1 MNNNKYFF
9 VSFLLI
15 LFLFLACR
23 NENPI
28 STFNTDLGLKS
39 SIEQSDVPPGQLTE
53 AERDGLIHM
62 RLEEKV
68 ARDVYIVFGN
78 IYNHR
83 VFLTI
88 QTSEQRHMDA
98 MKRLLDKYNVEDPV
112 TSDEVGVFSDP
123 EFQQL
128 YDEFILQGQ
137 ISLHDALLAGKAIEE
152 LDMTDLEYQLT
163 FVDNPDIIRVYTNLL
178 AASQRHLTA
187 FQKCLNNNTQP
198 PVGQSG

>member
-1 MNNNKYFF
+1 MNNNRYLF

-15 LFLFLACR
+15 IFLFLACQ

-28 STFNTDLGLKS
+28 STSKTDLDLKS

-68 ARDVYIVFGN
+68 ARDVYIVLGDLW
-78 IYNHR
+78 NHK
-83 VFLTI
+83 VFLNI
-88 QTSEQRHMDA
+88 QLSEQRHMDA

-112 TSDEVGVFSDP
+112 ISDEVGVFSDDD
-123 EFQQL
+123 FQQL
-128 YDEFILQGQ
+128 YDDFVAQGI
-137 ISLHDALLAGKAIEE
+137 ISLHEALLAGIAIEE
-152 LDMTDLEYQLT
+152 LDITDLEFQLT

-187 FQKCLNNNTQP
+187 FLR
-198 PVGQSG
+198 